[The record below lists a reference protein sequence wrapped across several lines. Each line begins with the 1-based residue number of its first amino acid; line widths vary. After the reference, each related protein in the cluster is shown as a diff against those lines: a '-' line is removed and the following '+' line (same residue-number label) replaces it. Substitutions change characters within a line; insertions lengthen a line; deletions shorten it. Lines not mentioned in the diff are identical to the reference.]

1 MTRSDE
7 SGLLFLLDF
16 SQGTQ
21 CYYTYIILCSI
32 SFIIRFFYKITT
44 LIHIVISEGLNTLP
58 ILWWQQTIHMH
69 CVCYSSQ
76 SWSVPEYG
84 SAHKLHWQ
92 AESQFFFT
100 DALYPLF
107 FSMEEHKSRQDHPK
121 IISTPINLMG
131 NVIKKE
137 SIQEGAVWGFTHV
150 THSKPFRVVKL
161 YLAMYI
167 TGHVHTRHSSV
178 ASGGRVSA
186 THPKLGE
193 GWAFRLSAVSPATRG
208 QCRGRLC
215 HWFPI
220 WGRQCGR
227 LQWTGGGCFTQAKGG
242 PWTSEFDCCNIQDRK
257 FLCKAN
263 VSI

>member
-1 MTRSDE
+1 MEVHINSTDRLNPS
-7 SGLLFLLDF
+7 SF
-16 SQGTQ
+16 SQML
-21 CYYTYIILCSI
+21 CILSFSAWKSINHARII
-32 SFIIRFFYKITT
+32 
-44 LIHIVISEGLNTLP
+44 
-58 ILWWQQTIHMH
+58 Q
-69 CVCYSSQ
+69 
-76 SWSVPEYG
+76 
-84 SAHKLHWQ
+84 
-92 AESQFFFT
+92 
-100 DALYPLF
+100 
-107 FSMEEHKSRQDHPK
+107 K

-257 FLCKAN
+257 ILCKAN